1 MAATYI
7 LDPFRLH
14 AKTDTLCSGES
25 VSLGACLLMMDLI
38 FSVGSI
44 GFRKRARCD
53 VEVVCNAFGYDVSS
67 PISASPTP
75 VSPIRGASRQN

>member
-14 AKTDTLCSGES
+14 AKTDTLCSGEP

-44 GFRKRARCD
+44 GFRKRD
-53 VEVVCNAFGYDVSS
+53 VEVVCNFGYDVSS
-67 PISASPTP
+67 PISISATP